1 LFVSSQHFP
10 IGLGQETGSSR
21 MSLASYGGSMNVA
34 DIMTR
39 EVISVRPDMRVG
51 QIARVFREH
60 QLSGLPVVSEAGE
73 LVGIIT
79 ELDMVK
85 RHARPELPA
94 FLPLLG
100 AYLPLRT
107 KEYRES
113 LRRIT
118 GVVAEDIMTTP
129 VNTIGPDASIEDAAT
144 VMVSNRSN
152 PLPVVDE
159 AGRMIGIISRTDI
172 LRVVEDLELHL
183 DEEGGESQAAS

>member
-1 LFVSSQHFP
+1 
-10 IGLGQETGSSR
+10 
-21 MSLASYGGSMNVA
+21 MNVA

-60 QLSGLPVVSEAGE
+60 QLSGLPVVSEEGE

-129 VNTIGPDASIEDAAT
+129 VNTISPNASIEDAAT

-159 AGRMIGIISRTDI
+159 DGRMIGIISRTDI
-172 LRVVEDLELHL
+172 LAVIEDLELQI
-183 DEEGGESQAAS
+183 EAESTPSAS

>member
-1 LFVSSQHFP
+1 
-10 IGLGQETGSSR
+10 
-21 MSLASYGGSMNVA
+21 
-34 DIMTR
+34 
-39 EVISVRPDMRVG
+39 MRVG

-60 QLSGLPVVSEAGE
+60 QLSGLPVVSEEGE

>member
-1 LFVSSQHFP
+1 
-10 IGLGQETGSSR
+10 
-21 MSLASYGGSMNVA
+21 MKVA

-39 EVISVRPDMRVG
+39 EVVSVRADMRVG

-60 QLSGLPVVSEAGE
+60 QLSGLPVIDADGE

-85 RHARPELPA
+85 RHARPQMPA

-100 AYLPLRT
+100 AYLPLGT
-107 KEYRES
+107 KDYKES

-118 GVVAEDIMTTP
+118 GITAEDIMTTP

-159 AGRMIGIISRTDI
+159 NDHMIGIISRTDI
-172 LRVVEDLELHL
+172 LGVIEEMELRLER
-183 DEEGGESQAAS
+183 EGDVA

>member
-1 LFVSSQHFP
+1 
-10 IGLGQETGSSR
+10 
-21 MSLASYGGSMNVA
+21 
-34 DIMTR
+34 
-39 EVISVRPDMRVG
+39 MRVG

>member
-1 LFVSSQHFP
+1 
-10 IGLGQETGSSR
+10 
-21 MSLASYGGSMNVA
+21 MKVA

-60 QLSGLPVVSEAGE
+60 QLSGLPVVDDAGE
-73 LVGIIT
+73 LVGVIT

-85 RHARPELPA
+85 RHARPQLPA

-100 AYLPLRT
+100 IYVPLRT

-118 GVVAEDIMTTP
+118 GVTAADIMTTP
-129 VNTIGPDASIEDAAT
+129 VNTISPDASVEDAAT

-159 AGRMIGIISRTDI
+159 NGKMIGIISRTDI
-172 LRVVEDLELHL
+172 LGVIEEMELQLEREGEDGIVPE
-183 DEEGGESQAAS
+183 

>member
-1 LFVSSQHFP
+1 
-10 IGLGQETGSSR
+10 
-21 MSLASYGGSMNVA
+21 MNVA

-39 EVISVRPDMRVG
+39 EVVSVRSDMRVG
-51 QIARVFREH
+51 QIARVFCEH
-60 QLSGLPVVSEAGE
+60 QLSGLPVVDQEGE

-85 RHARPELPA
+85 RHARPQLPA

-118 GVVAEDIMTTP
+118 GVVAQDIMTNP
-129 VNTIGPDASIEDAAT
+129 AETIAPDAEIEDLASLMIEKD
-144 VMVSNRSN
+144 VN
-152 PLPVVDE
+152 PVPVVDE
-159 AGRMIGIISRTDI
+159 SGRMVGIVSHTNV
-172 LRVVEDLELHL
+172 LQVFEEADLKLEESL
-183 DEEGGESQAAS
+183 EEGEEKETPAK

>member
-1 LFVSSQHFP
+1 
-10 IGLGQETGSSR
+10 
-21 MSLASYGGSMNVA
+21 MNVA
-34 DIMTR
+34 EIMTR

-51 QIARVFREH
+51 QIARVFREY
-60 QLSGLPVVSEAGE
+60 QLSGLPVVSEEGE

-172 LRVVEDLELHL
+172 LRVIEDLELHL
-183 DEEGGESQAAS
+183 DEEGGEDQAAS